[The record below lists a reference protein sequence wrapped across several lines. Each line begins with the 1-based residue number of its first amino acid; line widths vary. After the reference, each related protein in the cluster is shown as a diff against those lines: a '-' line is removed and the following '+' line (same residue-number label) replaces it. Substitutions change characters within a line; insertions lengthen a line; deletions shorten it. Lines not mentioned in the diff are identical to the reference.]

1 MKLLV
6 NVTNAPEALELN
18 LQVLSHGLL
27 NDVDYT
33 WTYTP
38 KREDWMNGVQT
49 PGTVEFD
56 FADAQWATFFGLK
69 WAKA

>member
-6 NVTNAPEALELN
+6 PVANAPEALELN

-27 NDVDYT
+27 NDVEYT
-33 WTYTP
+33 WAYTP
-38 KREDWMNGVQT
+38 RREDWMNGVQT

-56 FADAQWATFFGLK
+56 FVDAQWVTFFGLK